1 MVREAVSLIGTH
13 KHHGRDQMLGHH
25 HRTGLTWEDK
35 VSTDPT
41 LSLLCQILKYPQIQ
55 NLTALKVP
63 ILQS

>member
-1 MVREAVSLIGTH
+1 MIREAVSLIGTH
-13 KHHGRDQMLGHH
+13 KHHGRDQILGHH

-41 LSLLCQILKYPQIQ
+41 LSLCQVPKDPQIK